1 MPHSSSCQPPVKKQL
16 LTFLVVFLALG
27 AVTLSVH
34 GHGEAKGIVI
44 ERHTLMNAIK
54 KANKTI
60 SGMVRGKTELDRPA
74 FAASAQNIANNASR
88 SLSMFPDTE
97 ASRHGKGSNAKQII
111 WSEFDKFS
119 KWNDDMQAY
128 AEKLADMAMT
138 ASLDDLK
145 AQHRLLG
152 KTCGGC
158 HKAYRTKKKH

>member
-1 MPHSSSCQPPVKKQL
+1 MKKRL
-16 LTFLVVFLALG
+16 LTFFAVYSALS
-27 AVTLSVH
+27 AITLSAH
-34 GHGEAKGIVI
+34 AHGEAKGIVL
-44 ERHTLMNAIK
+44 ERHTLMSDIK

-60 SGMVRGKTELDRPA
+60 SDMVRGKTELDRA
-74 FAASAQNIANNASR
+74 TVAASAERIANMASR
-88 SLSMFPDTE
+88 SLAMFPDTK

-119 KWNDDMQAY
+119 KWNDDMQAH